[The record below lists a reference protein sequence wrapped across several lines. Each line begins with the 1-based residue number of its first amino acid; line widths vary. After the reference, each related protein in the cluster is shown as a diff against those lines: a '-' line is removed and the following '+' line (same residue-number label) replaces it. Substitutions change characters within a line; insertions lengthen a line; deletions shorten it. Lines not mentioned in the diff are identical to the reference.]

1 MPQSLFHTIT
11 QGVYNSLK
19 TTTAS
24 LTNKLTTLTSTKLA
38 STKLTVLAGWSAVVV
53 TFFLS
58 PGASADQSSSEE
70 GNTSTALVPKQNSVL
85 THGLQKLL
93 ANYGAELFFS
103 AASAAVI
110 ALTNNITNPLFCAT
124 SDHGNM
130 GVTWAG
136 NVPRANFN
144 LDRDLLEKAGF
155 FKIPS
160 SLCLPPVQFN
170 ATVFIGDSE
179 MCLSTYNGVP
189 WGHHYVASKGHTGKS
204 VYQVSLTD
212 LATLQYLL
220 QQIPDL
226 NALVLLSKCPPSTAG
241 FIAEVV
247 IVSVIFF
254 GALSALGCY
263 LRSRRNHGE
272 AEQPLAP
279 NANNGYGSL
288 NSGDSAPPQIS
299 FANQ

>member
-189 WGHHYVASKGHTGKS
+189 
-204 VYQVSLTD
+204 
-212 LATLQYLL
+212 
-220 QQIPDL
+220 
-226 NALVLLSKCPPSTAG
+226 
-241 FIAEVV
+241 
-247 IVSVIFF
+247 
-254 GALSALGCY
+254 
-263 LRSRRNHGE
+263 
-272 AEQPLAP
+272 
-279 NANNGYGSL
+279 
-288 NSGDSAPPQIS
+288 
-299 FANQ
+299 